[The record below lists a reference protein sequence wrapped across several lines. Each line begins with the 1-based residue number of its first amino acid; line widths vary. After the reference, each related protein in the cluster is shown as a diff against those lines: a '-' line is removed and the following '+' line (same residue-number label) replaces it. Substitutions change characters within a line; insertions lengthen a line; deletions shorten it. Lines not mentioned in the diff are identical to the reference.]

1 MVDKPEKKSLTEPLD
16 VQQKTEAIITGK
28 RPIDILY
35 PYIPPDYEIP
45 FLHIGTEKQL
55 FLDNFILDHL
65 EGVERVFP
73 KPDRPEEPIIRT
85 KELPWELKS
94 GVFPAAA
101 IQDPDDK
108 KFKIWYVKDR
118 TRALCYAEATDPLHW
133 EKPLSDK
140 CVPYEDHKATNIV
153 LDNSGHHVGLALN
166 HDQSDKD
173 RKYLMINNPGD
184 AGRANKKTTFRVSS
198 DGLRWTIVN
207 DDTPYQHHHY
217 QRPMWD
223 ESIQK
228 WITYSQY
235 SHHWNLLHRK
245 RQIARQE
252 SADYI
257 NWSPKQVVLSVDWEP
272 NLPPHLEFHDMSV
285 RKVGGQYI
293 GVVTEFMAEPIWCA
307 PGNHN
312 WRDHAYAHLALYAS
326 RDGLHW
332 RRVGD
337 TGPWADNGK
346 PGSYD
351 YGFLNDSVAGQLVHD
366 GKTYIVYGARPEKQ
380 RPSNTMAPE
389 ASYSQAQVV
398 RAKLVEA
405 LGTYPR
411 LDYCSIGILI
421 LREDGW
427 AELKPN
433 HEMGKIITR
442 QFVFEGDTLKLNA
455 QAYGG
460 YVKVEVLDPQ
470 FKPYE
475 GFSVD
480 DCDPVYSDDSKQ
492 IWHTVRWKGNTDVRA
507 LWDKPVRIV
516 FHLHQAS
523 LYAFQFENTQVN

>member
-1 MVDKPEKKSLTEPLD
+1 M
-16 VQQKTEAIITGK
+16 
-28 RPIDILY
+28 
-35 PYIPPDYEIP
+35 
-45 FLHIGTEKQL
+45 
-55 FLDNFILDHL
+55 
-65 EGVERVFP
+65 
-73 KPDRPEEPIIRT
+73 
-85 KELPWELKS
+85 
-94 GVFPAAA
+94 
-101 IQDPDDK
+101 
-108 KFKIWYVKDR
+108 
-118 TRALCYAEATDPLHW
+118 
-133 EKPLSDK
+133 
-140 CVPYEDHKATNIV
+140 
-153 LDNSGHHVGLALN
+153 
-166 HDQSDKD
+166 
-173 RKYLMINNPGD
+173 
-184 AGRANKKTTFRVSS
+184 
-198 DGLRWTIVN
+198 
-207 DDTPYQHHHY
+207 
-217 QRPMWD
+217 
-223 ESIQK
+223 
-228 WITYSQY
+228 
-235 SHHWNLLHRK
+235 
-245 RQIARQE
+245 
-252 SADYI
+252 
-257 NWSPKQVVLSVDWEP
+257 DWEP

-307 PGNHN
+307 PGNQN
-312 WRDHAYAHLALYAS
+312 WCDHAYAHLALYAS
-326 RDGLHW
+326 RDGKHW

-389 ASYSQAQVV
+389 VSYSQAQAD
-398 RAKLVEA
+398 RARLLEA

-411 LDYCSIGILI
+411 LDYCSIGVLI

-427 AELKPN
+427 AELKPT

-475 GFSVD
+475 GFSAD
-480 DCDPVYSDDSKQ
+480 DCDPVYSDDPKQ

-507 LWDKPVRIV
+507 LWNKPIRIV

-523 LYAFQFENTQVN
+523 LYAFQFEDTQVD